1 MYSINNNIV
10 PRPTNLED
18 SIGHHRVPRTPDPE
32 GSLRILAGASAVS
45 DFEPGILT
53 DESGMAG
60 SWCEEACWPSSAA
73 EAAEYVGSCASRNLP
88 LTISGGRTGV
98 VAGALPDGGAVLS
111 TSLMKRIGPVEGCMV
126 AVEAGVTLE
135 ELSCRLSSVDSG
147 LFFPPDP
154 TEATASLGGM
164 AATDASGSDSLLYG
178 STRRWVES
186 ADLVL
191 PDGSPVIL
199 RRGEYAFGPV
209 GTCRHPAMGT
219 LVLGKTPEHPG
230 AKDAAGYALREG
242 MDLLDLFLGSEGT
255 LGLVTGLVLR
265 LAPKPYAII
274 DAVLF
279 HPDSAALWPLAGSV
293 RESGLALRA
302 LEVMDGACLD
312 FMRLDPLPGAV
323 LPPEGASCAV
333 MARLESSGD
342 AMTDSILGRLDDLA
356 TSSGIPGDFVW
367 AGFDEAWDSRVRS
380 FRHSL
385 PEMVN
390 REISRL
396 RLKVPGI
403 RKYGSDSAVSPE
415 LTGDFHTG
423 IRAILDGAGLT
434 GVVFGHAGQGHLHAN
449 AIPRDGAEMEAS
461 ARCMHGIARL
471 AVSMGGTVSAEHG
484 LGRLK
489 GELLAMMHPPGVIES
504 MTRLRRTLD
513 PDGRFGPAIR
523 WA

>member
-1 MYSINNNIV
+1 M
-10 PRPTNLED
+10 
-18 SIGHHRVPRTPDPE
+18 
-32 GSLRILAGASAVS
+32 RILQGTGAVS
-45 DFEPGILT
+45 EREPGILT

-60 SWCEEACWPSSAA
+60 AWCDEACWPSSAA
-73 EAAEYVGSCASRNLP
+73 EAAEYVRSCASRSLP

-111 TSLMKRIGPVEGCMV
+111 TCLMKRIGPVEGATV

-135 ELSCRLSSVDSG
+135 ELWHRLSSDAPG

-154 TEATASLGGM
+154 TETAASLGGM

-178 STRRWVES
+178 STRRWVGS

-191 PDGSPVIL
+191 PDGSPVTIV
-199 RRGEYAFGPV
+199 RGDCAFGPG
-209 GTCRHPAMGT
+209 GTCRHPSLGT
-219 LVLGKTPEHPG
+219 LALGEIPAHPNQ
-230 AKDAAGYALREG
+230 KDAAGYALREG

-265 LAPKPYAII
+265 LATSPRTII

-279 HPDSAALWPLAGSV
+279 HPDPQGLWPLAGAV
-293 RESGLALRA
+293 RQSGLVLRA
-302 LEVMDGACLD
+302 LEVMDRECLD
-312 FMRLDPLPGAV
+312 FMRRDPLPGAV

-333 MARLESSGD
+333 MVRLESSGE

-356 TSSGIPGDFVW
+356 TASGIPGGLVW
-367 AGFDEAWDSRVRS
+367 AGFDGAWDSRMRS

-396 RLKVPGI
+396 RLSVPGI
-403 RKYGSDSAVSPE
+403 RKYGSDSAVPPA
-415 LTGDFHTG
+415 LAGDFHAG
-423 IRAILDGAGLT
+423 IRAIIDGAGLA

-449 AIPRDGAEMEAS
+449 VLPRGEAEMEAS
-461 ARCMHGIARL
+461 ERCMQEIARL

-489 GELLAMMHPPGVIES
+489 GGLLGMMHPPGVIAS
-504 MTRLRRTLD
+504 MTRLRRSLD
-513 PDGRFGPAIR
+513 PEGRFARAIR

>member
-1 MYSINNNIV
+1 M
-10 PRPTNLED
+10 
-18 SIGHHRVPRTPDPE
+18 
-32 GSLRILAGASAVS
+32 RILQGRGAVS
-45 DFEPGILT
+45 EAEPGILA

-60 SWCEEACWPSSAA
+60 AWCEEACWPSSAS
-73 EAAEYVGSCASRNLP
+73 EAAGYVRSCASRGLP

-111 TSLMKRIGPVEGCMV
+111 ASLMKSIGPVEGGRV

-135 ELSCRLSSVDSG
+135 ELSRRLSSDAPG

-191 PDGSPVIL
+191 PDGSPVTL
-199 RRGEYAFGPV
+199 VRGDCAFGPD
-209 GTCRHPAMGT
+209 GTCRHPSLGT
-219 LVLGKTPEHPG
+219 LALGEIPARPNP
-230 AKDAAGYALREG
+230 KDAAGYALREG
-242 MDLLDLFLGSEGT
+242 MDILDLFLGSEGT

-279 HPDSAALWPLAGSV
+279 HPDPRGLWPLVGSV
-293 RESGLALRA
+293 RQSGLVLRA
-302 LEVMDGACLD
+302 LEVMDRECLD
-312 FMRLDPLPGAV
+312 FMRRDPLPGAV

-333 MARLESSGD
+333 MVRLESSGD
-342 AMTDSILGRLDDLA
+342 AMTDSILGRLDDLCS
-356 TSSGIPGDFVW
+356 SSGIPGDFVW
-367 AGFDEAWDSRVRS
+367 AGFDGAWDARMRS

-396 RLKVPGI
+396 RQSVPGI
-403 RKYGSDSAVSPE
+403 RKYGSDSAVAPE
-415 LTGDFHTG
+415 LTGAFHAG
-423 IRAILDGAGLT
+423 IRAILDGAGLE

-449 AIPRDGAEMEAS
+449 AIPRDMAEMERAGS
-461 ARCMHGIARL
+461 TMEEIARL

-489 GELLAMMHPPGVIES
+489 GGLLGMMHPPGVIAS
-504 MTRLRRTLD
+504 MTSLRRAID